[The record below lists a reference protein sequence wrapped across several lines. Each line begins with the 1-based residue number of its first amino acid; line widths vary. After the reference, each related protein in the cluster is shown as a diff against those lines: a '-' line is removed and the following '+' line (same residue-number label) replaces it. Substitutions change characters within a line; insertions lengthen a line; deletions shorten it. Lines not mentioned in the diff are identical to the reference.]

1 MIKTD
6 LSNHTSLGREE
17 FPWPG
22 VLKKRSLEDQAA
34 ILADPAAFFGA
45 PVEVD
50 TVIEY
55 RDVIQTAPALDKN
68 GDPRLDENGDPVFV
82 QMVVG
87 REPVWGKTLSD
98 PCPEG
103 ARGFGWWPEV
113 DQSPALGIGE
123 TYGAETLTVDIP
135 NKRWLVTR
143 AINPAPAG
151 AVDAYFD
158 GLEKSLHREIDMAAE
173 NRRLDF
179 ITPGAGQ
186 SATYDVKATEAE
198 AIARGATPDV
208 AVHPFVVKEAAALGK
223 TATARAAEIVA
234 TQAAWFAIGSDI
246 EAARQGA
253 KAAVTQAK
261 GNEATMRAAA
271 VVDWSAIGGA

>member
-6 LSNHTSLGREE
+6 LTTHVSMGREA

-22 VLKKRSLEDQAA
+22 SLKGRSSEDQAA
-34 ILADPAAFFGA
+34 ILADPGTFF
-45 PVEVD
+45 
-50 TVIEY
+50 
-55 RDVIQTAPALDKN
+55 
-68 GDPRLDENGDPVFV
+68 GDPVMKQRLDRFDDV
-82 QMVVG
+82 LDESGMIIGQ
-87 REPVWGKTLSD
+87 EPVYIDAPHD

-143 AINPAPAG
+143 AVNPAPAG
-151 AVDAYFD
+151 AVDAHFD
-158 GLEKSLHREIDMAAE
+158 AIEKSLHREIDAAAE

-186 SATYDVKATEAE
+186 SATYDVKAAE
-198 AIARGATPDV
+198 AAAIVGGASPDV
-208 AVHPFVVKEAAALGK
+208 AVHPFVVKEAAVLGK

-234 TQAAWFAIGSDI
+234 TQAAWFAIGSNI

-253 KAAVTQAK
+253 KVAVTQAK
-261 GNEATMRAAA
+261 GDEAAMRAAA
-271 VVDWSAIGGA
+271 AVDWSSVGGV